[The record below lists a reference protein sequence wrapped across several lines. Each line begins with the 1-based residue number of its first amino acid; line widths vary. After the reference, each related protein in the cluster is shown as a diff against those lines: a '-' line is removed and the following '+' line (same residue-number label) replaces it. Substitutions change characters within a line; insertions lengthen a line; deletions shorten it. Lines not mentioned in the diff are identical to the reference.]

1 MSSKEIEQVLSGVTL
16 PLDLELKLLYMKA
29 MKENAS
35 FEALHAYTEKLLFK
49 EKFDDLILGNYGFC
63 QVKRL
68 ANRSRNWIKIDPANK
83 KYIVVENRVGYIVL

>member
-1 MSSKEIEQVLSGVTL
+1 MLSGVTL

-49 EKFDDLILGNYGFC
+49 EKFDDFDTWKLWILSGKEIGKSFEE
-63 QVKRL
+63 L
-68 ANRSRNWIKIDPANK
+68 IKIDPANK